1 MDKLIIYLICINI
14 LGAVLDGVTAA
25 KRRRTS
31 HKALSVLLGII
42 AIAGGA
48 PGMIIAFALC
58 DRTASKTNMM
68 LRVFTV
74 CVCDRTCGVHD
85 VEAQTCGQMEL
96 CILGCVCGIQMDTL
110 VRCGSECCNIC
121 HVRN

>member
-25 KRRRTS
+25 RRRRTS

-48 PGMIIAFALC
+48 PGMI
-58 DRTASKTNMM
+58 
-68 LRVFTV
+68 
-74 CVCDRTCGVHD
+74 G
-85 VEAQTCGQMEL
+85 
-96 CILGCVCGIQMDTL
+96 
-110 VRCGSECCNIC
+110 
-121 HVRN
+121 

>member
-25 KRRRTS
+25 RRRRTS

-74 CVCDRTCGVHD
+74 YAYNTGATTMASV
-85 VEAQTCGQMEL
+85 A
-96 CILGCVCGIQMDTL
+96 TL
-110 VRCGSECCNIC
+110 WANGALHSGMCLWNTDGHFGSL
-121 HVRN
+121 RQ

>member
-25 KRRRTS
+25 RRRRTS

-74 CVCDRTCGVHD
+74 CVCVI
-85 VEAQTCGQMEL
+85 EL
-96 CILGCVCGIQMDTL
+96 TGIVQFCEYAWAEWLHKIKKNTL
-110 VRCGSECCNIC
+110 STKFDKMCYHKSIKFVLT
-121 HVRN
+121 